1 MKMSFIS
8 YRAAKIR
15 ALQAAAD
22 ILADAAQDPAV
33 FDEDQLEPRELRA
46 SMFELER
53 LATKMQKEAFRLE
66 DLPIYA
72 QRKD

>member
-1 MKMSFIS
+1 MSFIS

-33 FDEDQLEPRELRA
+33 FDEDELEPRELRA

-66 DLPIYA
+66 DLTIYA

>member
-33 FDEDQLEPRELRA
+33 FDEDELEPRELRA
-46 SMFELER
+46 SMFELGR

-72 QRKD
+72 QRKE

>member
-1 MKMSFIS
+1 MSFIS

-72 QRKD
+72 QRKE

>member
-33 FDEDQLEPRELRA
+33 FDEDELEPRELRA

-66 DLPIYA
+66 DLTIYA